1 VSGDGDGDLVR
12 LDRVTC
18 RYGSEP
24 VLVNVDLSV
33 APGEFVG
40 VVGPSGSGKTTLLRT
55 ITGAVTPV
63 VGTIRRR
70 PGVSLAY
77 VPQTE
82 TVNWNFPVTVGECVL
97 MARGGRTL
105 PWPSRAERAEVSRIL
120 DRLGIGKLEGRHI
133 RQLSGGQQQ
142 RVFIA
147 RALLRRPQLLLMDEP
162 TAGVDVKTRHEILHV
177 LHELN
182 ADGLAIVLTTHDLNG
197 VAAHLPHLVCLNQE
211 VIAAGKSAEVLTP
224 EVLEQTYG
232 APMDVLEHAGMP
244 LVVDRYEPSHD
255 VVAGGRVK
263 PPNVLPLPRRDAAS

>member
-1 VSGDGDGDLVR
+1 MADDGDLVL

-18 RYGSEP
+18 RYGFEP
-24 VLVNVDLSV
+24 VLVNVDLVV

-40 VVGPSGSGKTTLLRT
+40 IVGPSGSGKTTLLRT
-55 ITGAVTPV
+55 IMGSVAPV
-63 VGTIRRR
+63 VGTVRRR

-97 MARGGRTL
+97 MARGGRRL

-120 DRLGIGKLEGRHI
+120 DRLGIGNLERRHI

-197 VAAHLPHLVCLNQE
+197 VAAHLPHLVCLNRE

-244 LVVDRYEPSHD
+244 LVVDRYEPSYD
-255 VVAGGRVK
+255 VVVGGQVK
-263 PPNVLPLPRRDAAS
+263 PPNVVPLPRRGAAS

>member
-1 VSGDGDGDLVR
+1 MSEAGGDLVR

-24 VLVNVDLSV
+24 VLVNVDLAV

-55 ITGAVTPV
+55 IMGAVPPV
-63 VGTIRRR
+63 VGTVRRR
-70 PGVSLAY
+70 AGVRMAY

-97 MARGGRTL
+97 MARSGRRL
-105 PWPSRAERAEVSRIL
+105 PWPSRSERAEVSRVL
-120 DRLGIGKLEGRHI
+120 DRLGIGQLEGRHI

-147 RALLRRPQLLLMDEP
+147 RALLRQPQLLLMDEP

-182 ADGLAIVLTTHDLNG
+182 ADGLAVVLTTHDLNG
-197 VAAHLPHLVCLNQE
+197 VAAHLPHLVCLNRE

-224 EVLEQTYG
+224 EVLELTYG
-232 APMDVLEHAGMP
+232 APMDVLEHAGMK
-244 LVVDRYEPSHD
+244 LVVDRYDD
-255 VVAGGRVK
+255 VAPGGQVK
-263 PPNVLPLPRRDAAS
+263 PPNVVPFHRRDAAP